1 MRVWCVLAL
10 ALWGCDGGGS
20 GGGGDAGPGGGGGGS
35 LTVIEGPGETIAFAA
50 AYDRMGRVAGADGF
64 AAANIGDPA
73 PYVNSEATTPT
84 DDQALSSLYY
94 ETGGLADAIGR
105 VRDRRPG
112 LDRDDNVGDRI
123 QQKVALALT
132 LGFAAEGP
140 ASVRNGARWHAQLA
154 TRVLDQYFLLAA
166 WSGLAERSAAGFD
179 RAVGV
184 LWDEAGAPHGIGARI
199 QAADTACG
207 TTHLADIKATL
218 AAIRGPFAAELEASG
233 LPDPLGRLVIAEG
246 ALPDY
251 DAAIDTVEGHLTAGL
266 AVAFL
271 KSMQSELDAPA
282 QAAALAAYDALA
294 ARARASGVEGIDRVS
309 ALLDT
314 SNPSDVDTAEASR
327 LVAEA
332 LGVTCP

>member
-1 MRVWCVLAL
+1 MRVWWLLAV
-10 ALWGCDGGGS
+10 AFWGCDDGGG
-20 GGGGDAGPGGGGGGS
+20 GGGGDAGPGGGGGA
-35 LTVIEGPGETIAFAA
+35 LTPIEGPAETVGFAA
-50 AYDRMGRVAGADGF
+50 TYDRMGRVASVDGF
-64 AAANIGDPA
+64 ANANIGDPA

-94 ETGGLADAIGR
+94 ETGGFADAIGR
-105 VRDRRPG
+105 TRDRRPG
-112 LDRDDNVGDRI
+112 VDKDDNVGDRI

-132 LGFAAEGP
+132 LGFAAEGA

-154 TRVLDQYFLLAA
+154 TRALDQYFLLAA
-166 WSGLAERSAAGFD
+166 WAGLAERSAAGFD

-184 LWDEAGAPHGIGARI
+184 LWDASGTPHGIGARI

-218 AAIRGPFAAELEASG
+218 AAVRAPFAAELEASG

-251 DAAIDTVEGHLTAGL
+251 DAARDTVEGHLTAGL
-266 AVAFL
+266 GLALVNAL
-271 KSMQSELDAPA
+271 KSELDAPA
-282 QAAALAAYDALA
+282 QAAALAAYDALQ

-314 SNPSDVDTAEASR
+314 SNPSDVDTAEVRR
-327 LVAEA
+327 LVSEA
-332 LGVTCP
+332 LDVACP